1 MNDQSNPHPTSNELA
16 VVNHQVFR
24 ELETLLSN
32 YLAAGNDTPDLSSL
46 RRLLQQNPLEKGP
59 LTLLGT
65 TVSDAELAERLTILR
80 RTYPFI
86 KQHKDALQ
94 IKTSL
99 LPETFSIYIP
109 IARFMADRARRIRE
123 RFGRAALFGING
135 GQGSGK
141 TTINELLQIILT
153 RGLGLRHAGFSIDDV
168 YKRFDERQAMARAV
182 HPLFA
187 VRSVAGT
194 HDTALAKNTLTRLI
208 SADAESKIRIPRF
221 DKMAKGG
228 QGDRVPSAEWPVIEG
243 AVDVVIFEGW
253 FVGAHAQP
261 IDALE
266 TPINDRERIEDPD
279 GIWRKTMNHL
289 LATEYRA
296 LFDML
301 DDLLVIQV
309 RSMEDVFHNREL
321 QEQHLRRRLADARE
335 RGEETGELG
344 AMSPDEVI
352 AFISLYE
359 RTTRYMLETL
369 PAEASLTLF
378 IGDHHRI
385 ERMRV
390 NAAKVRGPD
399 ESNRSD
405 T

>member
-1 MNDQSNPHPTSNELA
+1 MNDQSSPHPTSSELA

-32 YLAAGNDTPDLSSL
+32 YPAAGNDTPDLSSL
-46 RRLLQQNPLEKGP
+46 RRVLQQNPLEKGP

-94 IKTSL
+94 ITASL

-109 IARFMADRARRIRE
+109 IARFMADRARQIRE

-141 TTINELLQIILT
+141 TTINEFLQIILT

-228 QGDRVPSAEWPVIEG
+228 QGDRVPPAEWPVIEG

-399 ESNRSD
+399 ESNRPD